1 MSRRDP
7 LSQAQKLEEKIKQM
21 QERQKQY
28 IEQAQREIGKYLMET
43 WDIEDINQAKEVIDV
58 LKTDA
63 EQYFTNESEDN
74 IEKTKVL
81 SG

>member
-28 IEQAQREIGKYLMET
+28 IEQAQKEIGKYLMET

-63 EQYFTNESEDN
+63 EKYFTNESEDN

>member
-74 IEKTKVL
+74 VEKTKVL
-81 SG
+81 SE